1 MKIREKK
8 YNFGNDYIKNIVRK
22 KFRMVYNANKAIN
35 EFRKTK
41 KFTHFMNNKENNE
54 KDIEENNYKYINS
67 LMRDIDQLNEKEKS
81 LKKTYRKR
89 NNLIIQTE

>member
-1 MKIREKK
+1 MKKL
-8 YNFGNDYIKNIVRK
+8 
-22 KFRMVYNANKAIN
+22 N
-35 EFRKTK
+35 ETTQDLEHILSSLKSQ
-41 KFTHFMNNKENNE
+41 KERIE